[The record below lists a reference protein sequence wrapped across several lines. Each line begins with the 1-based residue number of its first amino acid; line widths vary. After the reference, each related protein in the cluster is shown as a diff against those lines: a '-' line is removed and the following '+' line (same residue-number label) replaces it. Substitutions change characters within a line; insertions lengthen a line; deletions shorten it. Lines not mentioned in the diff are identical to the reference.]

1 MTTTV
6 PADATRSARRGVEP
20 PASPAAASVAPP
32 PKLRRRPILV
42 VAGVAAI
49 CLGALLSLWAYSSTS
64 DTQSVLAVRHTVER
78 GQVITD
84 DDLMTVQ
91 VGVDP
96 ALQALPAGDLD
107 AVVDMRAAL
116 DLTAGGL
123 VTAEQ
128 VTDTPIPADG
138 TSVVGVS
145 LTAGTLPVGQVRVG
159 DPVRIVS
166 TADGQEADGAQVV
179 EAEVVDIVA
188 DELSGTTILNLQVAF
203 DDAPTVAARAASGE
217 VAVVLDPSQEG

>member
-20 PASPAAASVAPP
+20 AAPAPAASVAPP
-32 PKLRRRPILV
+32 PKLRRRPVLV

-64 DTQSVLAVRHTVER
+64 EAQSVLAVRQTVER
-78 GQVITD
+78 GQVISA

-96 ALQALPAGDLD
+96 ALQVLPSGDLD
-107 AVVDMRAAL
+107 TVVGMRAAL
-116 DLTAGGL
+116 DLSAGNL

-145 LTAGTLPVGQVRVG
+145 LSAGTLPVGQVRVG
-159 DPVRIVS
+159 DPVRIVT
-166 TADGQEADGAQVV
+166 TAGGADEDPQVV
-179 EAEVVDIVA
+179 EAEVVDITG
-188 DELSGTTILNLQVAF
+188 DELSGTTILNLQVDF
-203 DDAPTVAARAASGE
+203 DDAPVVASRAASGD

>member
-6 PADATRSARRGVEP
+6 PADATRSARRGAEP
-20 PASPAAASVAPP
+20 PASPTAASVAPP

-64 DTQSVLAVRHTVER
+64 EAQSVLAARQTVER
-78 GQVITD
+78 GQVITA

-91 VGVDP
+91 VGVDR
-96 ALQALPAGDLD
+96 ALKALPSDDLD
-107 AVVDMRAAL
+107 TVVGKRAAL

-128 VTDTPIPADG
+128 VTGTPIPADG

-145 LTAGTLPVGQVRVG
+145 LAAGTLPVGQVRVG

-166 TADGQEADGAQVV
+166 TADGQEEEGAQVV
-179 EAEVVDIVA
+179 EAEVVDVVG

-217 VAVVLDPSQEG
+217 VAVVLDPGQEG